1 MIVRRGT
8 KNFFFQETRKK
19 KNSYR
24 FFIKNFLRI
33 IQSSR
38 RETRLYRK
46 FHPYWKA
53 QRQCLSNRLRE
64 NMIICLDVCTKQIVE
79 NCACRVTRN
88 AYPFTVDCIIKGR
101 SFICKIRT
109 MSHVLW
115 ISLPPINQ
123 FSGWTVPSIRF
134 RTHSFRKK
142 QKKKKN
148 KILAFH
154 RLANQL
160 LNYTDYT
167 VSFLKME
174 IWLTSSLARFLHS
187 FVLVRDSVHLCAST
201 YFLST

>member
-19 KNSYR
+19 KNPYR

-142 QKKKKN
+142 QKKKR
-148 KILAFH
+148 KIKSSH
-154 RLANQL
+154 SIDWRI
-160 LNYTDYT
+160 
-167 VSFLKME
+167 SF
-174 IWLTSSLARFLHS
+174 
-187 FVLVRDSVHLCAST
+187 
-201 YFLST
+201 